1 MSETPS
7 SAVPAR
13 PGSAGGTGVAALPPA
28 KERQQVLG
36 ASLVGTAIEWYDF
49 FIYGSAAALIFGP
62 QFFPTDNP
70 LAGTLAAFASF
81 AVGFLA
87 RPLGGLIM
95 GHYGDRIGRKSMLLV
110 SMLLMGIATVAIG
123 LLPTYAT
130 IGIWAPILLVTLRLL
145 QGIGVGGEWGGAVLM
160 AVEYSP
166 SNRRAFYG
174 SFPQMGLPIGIIGA
188 NVVFVIVTNILAP
201 EAFQA
206 WGWRVPFLFS
216 AVLILIALWM
226 RLRIED
232 SPAFKAV
239 KQDRKDVK
247 APILDL
253 FRNYTGT
260 VLLAGIVSIAAP
272 AIGYLYSVYML
283 SYGTSTL
290 GIERNTMLLLIIFGA
305 FCHLVTIALGAV
317 LADRF
322 AQKPVFL
329 WGAALLTVWSFPFF
343 WLVDSG
349 KPLNIAI
356 AFAVILLGQSLMAGP
371 QAALIAELFPTEVRY
386 SGASTAYQIGSIL
399 GGGFMPLIATGLY
412 AAFNSSMPI
421 ALYLLVMGLISFA
434 AMAVL
439 KVGGHPASADAHTNP
454 SAEHPGTG
462 AVREGPE

>member
-1 MSETPS
+1 M
-7 SAVPAR
+7 
-13 PGSAGGTGVAALPPA
+13 
-28 KERQQVLG
+28 
-36 ASLVGTAIEWYDF
+36 
-49 FIYGSAAALIFGP
+49 
-62 QFFPTDNP
+62 
-70 LAGTLAAFASF
+70 
-81 AVGFLA
+81 
-87 RPLGGLIM
+87 
-95 GHYGDRIGRKSMLLV
+95 
-110 SMLLMGIATVAIG
+110 
-123 LLPTYAT
+123 
-130 IGIWAPILLVTLRLL
+130 
-145 QGIGVGGEWGGAVLM
+145 
-160 AVEYSP
+160 
-166 SNRRAFYG
+166 
-174 SFPQMGLPIGIIGA
+174 
-188 NVVFVIVTNILAP
+188 IVTNILAP
-201 EAFQA
+201 EVFEA

-239 KQDRKDVK
+239 KRDNREVK

-253 FRNYTGT
+253 FRNHTGT

-283 SYGTSTL
+283 SYGTGTL
-290 GIERNTMLLLIIFGA
+290 GLERNTMLLLIIFGA
-305 FCHLVTIALGAV
+305 VCHLVTIALGAV

-329 WGAALLTVWSFPFF
+329 WGAALLTAWAFPFF

-349 KPLNIAI
+349 QPINIAI

-412 AAFNSSMPI
+412 AAFSSSTPI
-421 ALYLLVMGLISFA
+421 AVYLLLMGLISFA

-439 KVGGHPASADAHTNP
+439 KVGRYQASADAGEQSDP
-454 SAEHPGTG
+454 EQPGIPVRGG
-462 AVREGPE
+462 AV

>member
-1 MSETPS
+1 MAELSGASGT
-7 SAVPAR
+7 V
-13 PGSAGGTGVAALPPA
+13 GSALPSA
-28 KERQQVLG
+28 KKRRQVLG
-36 ASLVGTAIEWYDF
+36 ASLIGTAIEWYDF
-49 FIYGSAAALIFGP
+49 FIYGSAAVLVFGP
-62 QFFPTDNP
+62 QFFPTDDP

-87 RPLGGLIM
+87 RPIGGLIM
-95 GHYGDRIGRKSMLLV
+95 GHFGDRIGRKSMLLF
-110 SMLLMGIATVAIG
+110 SMLLMGAATVAIG
-123 LLPTYAT
+123 LLPNYAT

-166 SNRRAFYG
+166 TKRRALYG

-188 NVVFVIVTNILAP
+188 NIVFVIVTNILAP
-201 EAFQA
+201 EAFES

-226 RLRIED
+226 RLKIED

-239 KQDRKDVK
+239 QQENRKAK

-253 FRNYTGT
+253 FRNHTRT

-283 SYGTSTL
+283 SYGTGTL
-290 GIERNTMLLLIIFGA
+290 GLERNTMLVLIIFGA
-305 FCHLVTIALGAV
+305 LCHLGTIALGAV

-329 WGAALLTVWSFPFF
+329 WGAVLLTVWAFPFF

-349 KPLNIAI
+349 KPIAI
-356 AFAVILLGQSLMAGP
+356 AVAFAVILLGQSLMAGP

-412 AAFNSSMPI
+412 AAFSSSTPI
-421 ALYLLVMGLISFA
+421 ALYLLLMGLVSFA

-439 KVGGHPASADAHTNP
+439 KVGGYKASADAG
-454 SAEHPGTG
+454 EQPGP
-462 AVREGPE
+462 VQPEVPVQGGLS

>member
-1 MSETPS
+1 MSEMSS

-13 PGSAGGTGVAALPPA
+13 PASASGTGHTALPPA
-28 KERQQVLG
+28 KERKQVLG

-49 FIYGSAAALIFGP
+49 FIYGSAAALVFGP

-95 GHYGDRIGRKSMLLV
+95 GHYGDRVGRKSMLLV

-130 IGIWAPILLVTLRLL
+130 IGIWAPILLVTLRLM

-166 SNRRAFYG
+166 TNRRALYG

-188 NVVFVIVTNILAP
+188 NIVFVIVTNILAP
-201 EAFQA
+201 DAFQA

-239 KQDRKDVK
+239 KLERKDVK

-305 FCHLVTIALGAV
+305 ICHLITIALGAV

-399 GGGFMPLIATGLY
+399 GGGFMPLIATGLF

-421 ALYLLVMGLISFA
+421 ALYLLLMGLISFA

-439 KVGGHPASADAHTNP
+439 KVGRHPASADAP
-454 SAEHPGTG
+454 VKPGAEHPGMG
-462 AVREGPE
+462 AVREGRE

>member
-1 MSETPS
+1 MAELPS
-7 SAVPAR
+7 AGGQAGALS
-13 PGSAGGTGVAALPPA
+13 GSAGGGTALPSM
-28 KERQQVLG
+28 KERQKVLG

-62 QFFPTDNP
+62 QFFPTENP
-70 LAGTLAAFASF
+70 MAGTLAAFASF

-87 RPLGGLIM
+87 RPLGGLMM
-95 GHYGDRIGRKSMLLV
+95 GHFGDRIGRKSMLLV

-130 IGIWAPILLVTLRLL
+130 IGIWAPILLVTFRLL

-166 SNRRAFYG
+166 TNRRSFYG
-174 SFPQMGLPIGIIGA
+174 SFPQMGLPVGIIGA

-201 EAFQA
+201 EAFQS

-226 RLRIED
+226 RLKIED

-239 KQDRKDVK
+239 KQDKKDVK
-247 APILDL
+247 APILNL
-253 FRNYTGT
+253 FRNHTGT
-260 VLLAGIVSIAAP
+260 VLLAGVVSIAAP

-290 GIERNTMLLLIIFGA
+290 GLERNTMLMLIIFGA
-305 FCHLVTIALGAV
+305 VCHLVTIALGAV

-349 KPLNIAI
+349 RPLNIAL

-371 QAALIAELFPTEVRY
+371 QAALIAELFPAEVRY

-412 AAFNSSMPI
+412 AAFNSSTPI
-421 ALYLLVMGLISFA
+421 AVYLLLMGLISFA

-439 KVGGHPASADAHTNP
+439 KVGRYPASADAGEVP
-454 SAEHPGTG
+454 GAE
-462 AVREGPE
+462 PEQLRARGGRA